1 MDGGRYMLGL
11 SVSEWLLYGGITAM
25 LGVLLLMVLSIVFF
39 RVRGRKL
46 KERLEQEYG
55 KLRF

>member
-1 MDGGRYMLGL
+1 MLGL
-11 SVSEWLLYGGITAM
+11 SVSEWLLYGGIAAM

-55 KLRF
+55 KLRL

>member
-1 MDGGRYMLGL
+1 MLGL
-11 SVSEWLLYGGITAM
+11 SVSEWLLYGGIAVM
-25 LGVLLLMVLSIVFF
+25 LGVLLLAVLSIVFF

-55 KLRF
+55 KLRL